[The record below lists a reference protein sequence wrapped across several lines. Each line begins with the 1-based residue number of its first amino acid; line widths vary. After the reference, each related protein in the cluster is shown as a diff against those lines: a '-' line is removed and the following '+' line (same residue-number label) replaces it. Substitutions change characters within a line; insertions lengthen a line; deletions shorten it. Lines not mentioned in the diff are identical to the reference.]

1 MARKRVFPRICIA
14 LGLPDTSKLLE
25 HAKREIEAGESFLE
39 FRLDY
44 LPKPEAGAAAIG
56 QFLRDYPEAMILATC
71 RRHQNH
77 GKFNG
82 SVEEQFQILN
92 LAVDQGAQSVD
103 VEIETAE
110 IALIKTAELRER
122 THVIVSYHNYE
133 NTPQTETI
141 MRRMTKVPADAYKVV
156 TTARKPSDTG
166 RVLGAGK
173 AGGRTPMIVLA
184 MGELGFP
191 SRVLSPAFGGMFTY
205 AAPIMTE
212 GTAAGQVSAKL
223 LRHLYHVDK
232 LSKTTK
238 IYGVIADPVRHS
250 ISPAVQNRAFQSKR
264 IDSVYLPLMIPPL
277 QLRDFFAFAE
287 EVPLAGFS
295 VTIPHKQKVIR
306 YLDVVDPLAKRIGAV
321 NTVWRRAGKWRGSNT
336 DVDGVLVPLSKTMRL
351 AGSSVLVVGNGGAAR
366 GAACALTDAGAKV
379 TLTGRS
385 IDRVRALAK
394 FCASE
399 PVPKEQLNGRK
410 FDALVHAT
418 SVGMFPHVD
427 ECFFSDAIP
436 AEVVFDMVYNPLETL
451 LIKRAR
457 EQGKTVI
464 PGIKMFVE
472 QAVKQFELW
481 TGETAPRA
489 VMEKAALEALEH
501 KT

>member
-25 HAKREIEAGESFLE
+25 HARREIEAGETFLE

-44 LPKPEAGAAAIG
+44 LPKPEAGAEAIG

-82 SVEEQFQILN
+82 SVEEQFRILN
-92 LAVDQGAQSVD
+92 LAVQHGAQAVD

-110 IALIKTAELRER
+110 TALPRTAALREL

-166 RVLGAGK
+166 RVLAAGK

-184 MGELGFP
+184 MGEMGFP
-191 SRVLSPAFGGMFTY
+191 SRVLSPSFGGMFTY

-238 IYGVIADPVRHS
+238 IYGVVADPVRHS
-250 ISPAVQNRAFQSKR
+250 ISPAVQNRAFQSRR

-277 QLRDFFAFAE
+277 QLRDFFTFAE
-287 EVPLAGFS
+287 SVPLAGFS

-321 NTVWRRAGKWRGSNT
+321 NTVWRHAGKWRGSNT
-336 DVDGVLVPLSKTMRL
+336 DVDGVIVPLSKAMRL

-394 FCASE
+394 FCSSE
-399 PVPKEQLNGRK
+399 PMSREQLKGRK

-418 SVGMFPHVD
+418 SVGMFPKVD
-427 ECFFSDAIP
+427 ESFFDGDIP

-451 LIKRAR
+451 LIKRAK

-464 PGIKMFVE
+464 PGIRMFVE

-481 TGETAPRA
+481 TGESAPRA